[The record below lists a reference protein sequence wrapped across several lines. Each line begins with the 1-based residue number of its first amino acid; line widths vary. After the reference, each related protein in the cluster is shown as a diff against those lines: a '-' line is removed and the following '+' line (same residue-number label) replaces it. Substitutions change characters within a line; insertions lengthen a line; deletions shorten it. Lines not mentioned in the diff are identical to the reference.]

1 MRQVAVGT
9 LGALALAVAGSLA
22 PAEAAPPLLSHR
34 AHYVMEL
41 DRSRAAGEVADATG
55 LMVTEWE
62 DACDGYLTR
71 QRFALRIGDDIGGVV
86 LNDFVTSSWE
96 SRDGTRYDFT
106 VVRRVDGEISEEYRG
121 RVAPEGGRPVLRYSV
136 PERAE
141 VALPAETIFPTE
153 YIRRVIAAAEA
164 GENRV
169 EGLVFDG
176 AGEDP
181 LYDIVAFI
189 GRPLGPDAAPPAG
202 LEAAAQAQ
210 LAGLASWPIHL
221 SYYLPEA
228 KTPEPDF
235 EMRARLFAN
244 GVASDLVLDYGDLAL
259 RGALTRL
266 DQIAAPAC

>member
-1 MRQVAVGT
+1 MKQAAIGT

-22 PAEAAPPLLSHR
+22 SAEAAPPLLSHR

-41 DRSRAAGEVADATG
+41 DRSQEAGEVTGATG

-86 LNDFVTSSWE
+86 LNDFVASSWE
-96 SRDGTRYDFT
+96 SRDGGRYDFT
-106 VVRRVDGEISEEYRG
+106 VVRRADGETVEEHRG
-121 RVAPEGGRPVLRYSV
+121 RIAPEGGRPVLHYEK
-136 PERAE
+136 PKPAE
-141 VALPAETIFPTE
+141 IALPAETIFPTE
-153 YIRRVIAAAEA
+153 YVRRVIEAAEA
-164 GENRV
+164 GKDRV

-176 AGEDP
+176 AGDEP

-189 GRPLGPDAAPPAG
+189 GRPLGEDAAPPAE
-202 LEAAAQAQ
+202 LDTAARKH
-210 LAGLASWPIHL
+210 LAGIRSWPIHL

-228 KTPEPDF
+228 QAPAPDF

-266 DQIAAPAC
+266 EPIAAPAC